1 MFKFRCVH
9 CDKKIA
15 VPTEFAGKHVRC
27 PGCAQST
34 IVPFPSP
41 EELAAAEEEG
51 FHIRADPSQALAGRT
66 CKGCGATMPPRG
78 PCVACGHDPSDAL
91 RAAFDASLATVL
103 TAPLPAA
110 ALDGPATGA
119 GSGRSWILVAAAVV
133 LVLALAVLAY
143 VLLP

>member
-51 FHIRADPSQALAGRT
+51 FRIHADPSAALASRT
-66 CKGCGATMPPRG
+66 CKACGATMPPRG

-103 TAPLPAA
+103 TTPLPVAALEGPAA
-110 ALDGPATGA
+110 AGATG
-119 GSGRSWILVAAAVV
+119 RTWVLVAAVVILVIALAAVV
-133 LVLALAVLAY
+133 YFVLV
-143 VLLP
+143 